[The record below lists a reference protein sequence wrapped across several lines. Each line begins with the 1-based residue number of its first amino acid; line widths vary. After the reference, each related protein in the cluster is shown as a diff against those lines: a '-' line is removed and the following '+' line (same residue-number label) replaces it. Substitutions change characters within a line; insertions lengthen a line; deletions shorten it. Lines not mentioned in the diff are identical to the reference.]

1 MLDHRRHDLARYAD
15 VTQVN
20 DFVRAQIECSHG
32 IDERQQNVIV
42 NSGSRQFDDL
52 SGPIREAEV
61 GREAVAVE
69 RISRQGSDRGRKRER
84 QQGGRTRLWRR
95 GFCRWWRKRRG
106 GCGRG
111 KGHGA
116 LVGRLASFWARLA
129 DVHANMRANP
139 SPRIQVG
146 DRLVFMATPLPFQFA
161 AVNRTDSGRPDNIHS
176 KQRKRQALSNWRIS
190 SVSICLPSARRS
202 PLPAANSGFPRV
214 SRR

>member
-1 MLDHRRHDLARYAD
+1 MLDHCCHDLARFAD

-20 DFVRAQIECSHG
+20 DFVRAQIECSDG

-69 RISRQGSDRGRKRER
+69 RISRQGSDLGENANGSKAGELVFGPGAFVV
-84 QQGGRTRLWRR
+84 GGESVGADADTE
-95 GFCRWWRKRRG
+95 GS
-106 GCGRG
+106 
-111 KGHGA
+111 GA

-139 SPRIQVG
+139 SPN
-146 DRLVFMATPLPFQFA
+146 P
-161 AVNRTDSGRPDNIHS
+161 GR
-176 KQRKRQALSNWRIS
+176 
-190 SVSICLPSARRS
+190 
-202 PLPAANSGFPRV
+202 
-214 SRR
+214 